1 MVGGQAI
8 GEDAAPPCVALKALL
23 MTRLFAHLLAIG
35 LIPMLA
41 SCGGGGGSSA
51 EPRVMRV
58 EIEQTGLLMTASGQ
72 SRTLTARAF
81 DEQGQEMAVPITWSS
96 TAPDAVFVGQDT
108 GVVMAQT
115 ANGSAQIVAV
125 ARGRESAP
133 LLAVVTP
140 LGPDVVPV
148 DDAQVVRGAQ
158 DSNPLAEPNPT
169 NTYTVIL
176 DATRTPIVGE
186 RLVATGSQAI
196 AGEVV
201 AVESV
206 AEGSLVTLR
215 LVPLSEL
222 MPQLDLDLEMDLS
235 EAAIELAPDI
245 AQRYTM
251 LRDGG
256 RVILTPL
263 PVVVQEAATKTVA
276 ARAIQSKLA
285 TPAGTFAF
293 DRGCTVAVDGGADN
307 SLPITFDV
315 APDFDVTVNPSLD
328 LKMIDGEFQ
337 HVIVRAAP
345 VIVLDAELRTTLAFQ
360 GKVECRAELFRIRV
374 PLLGGP
380 FSLVA
385 GGLIPVGFGVEL
397 AAQLPVANVKM
408 GTRSTTNA
416 TFAAGVD
423 CAADCEIIADLSISN
438 QSDPRLTPP
447 ESELANGLKLQT
459 SLFGFAFAE
468 AVFGNPFIRS
478 LQFNALVG
486 KFGAKFASDFASIDT
501 QIADPAYASTYGI
514 ALGCELGPDLDLN
527 SAVQLLFGSATFI
540 PKKLECGKAPLDGER
555 FKTFTQLPKLTS
567 AVASRTAWED
577 GDEVEVE
584 VRFDPASLD
593 FLPGIGP
600 ENLSTVQLI
609 RRDAS
614 GRAAV
619 IASANESSNNP
630 GAVTLRFLSGATPN
644 GALRAGN
651 SDELFIAYFTNL
663 LPISGLRIEAGGVG
677 NNRPPVA
684 QPDRFEQVP
693 QSSSFDYSVLI
704 NDTDP
709 DGDALRVESVE
720 AVTHGTAELSPEGSG
735 VRYTAPSDFT
745 GTTSLTYTVV
755 DARGATAQ
763 ARVEFVIVES
773 EE

>member
-1 MVGGQAI
+1 
-8 GEDAAPPCVALKALL
+8 
-23 MTRLFAHLLAIG
+23 MTRLFTHLLAIC
-35 LIPMLA
+35 LIPMVA

-58 EIEQTGLLMTASGQ
+58 EIEQTGLLLTEAGQ
-72 SRTLTARAF
+72 SRALTARAF
-81 DEQGQEMAVPITWSS
+81 DGQGQEMAVPITWSS
-96 TAPDAVFVGQDT
+96 TVPDAVFVGQDT
-108 GVVMAQT
+108 GVVTAQT
-115 ANGSAQIVAV
+115 ANGSAQIVA
-125 ARGRESAP
+125 AAQGRESAP

-140 LGPDVVPV
+140 LGPEVVPV

-158 DSNPLAEPNPT
+158 DSDPLAAPSPT

-176 DATRTPIVGE
+176 DGTRIPVVGE
-186 RLVATGSQAI
+186 RLVSTGSEAI

-201 AVESV
+201 AVEPV

-222 MPQLDLDLEMDLS
+222 MPELDLDLEMDMS
-235 EAAIELAPDI
+235 EAVIELTPEI

-251 LRDGG
+251 ERDGG
-256 RVILTPL
+256 RVVLTPL
-263 PVVVQEAATKTVA
+263 PAVVQEAATGAVA
-276 ARAIQSKLA
+276 ARAIQTKVA
-285 TPAGTFAF
+285 RPAGTFAF
-293 DRGCTVAVDGGADN
+293 DRGCEVAIDGGADD

-315 APDFDVTVNPSLD
+315 SPTFDIAINPSLD
-328 LKMIDGEFQ
+328 LLMDDGNLQ
-337 HVIVRAAP
+337 GVIVRAAP
-345 VIVLDAELRTTLAFQ
+345 RIVLDAELRTTLAFQ
-360 GKVECRAELFRIRV
+360 GKVECKAELFRLRLPI
-374 PLLGGP
+374 GGA
-380 FSLVA
+380 FSFVL
-385 GGLIPVGFGVEL
+385 GGLIPVGFGAEL
-397 AAQLPVANVKM
+397 AGQVTVGNVTM
-408 GTRSTTNA
+408 GYRSTTTGA
-416 TFAAGVD
+416 LAAGID
-423 CAADCEIIADLSISN
+423 CSAGCEIVSDVSISN
-438 QSDPRLTPP
+438 RSEPRLTPP
-447 ESELANGLKLQT
+447 GDDFGDNLKFKPA
-459 SLFGFAFAE
+459 LFGFAFAE
-468 AVFGNPFIRS
+468 VVFGNPFIRS
-478 LQFNALVG
+478 LQFNGLVG
-486 KFGAKFASDFASIDT
+486 KFGAKFEGDFASIDT

-514 ALGCELGPDLDLN
+514 SLACELGPDVDL
-527 SAVQLLFGSATFI
+527 SGAVQLLFGSATFI
-540 PKKLECGKAPLDGER
+540 PKKLECGESPLDAAPYDGP
-555 FKTFTQLPKLTS
+555 FTKLPRLTS
-567 AVASRTAWED
+567 AAANRQSWVD
-577 GDEVEVE
+577 GDEVTID

-630 GAVTLRFLSGATPN
+630 GAVTLRFVSGETPN
-644 GALRAGN
+644 GALRAGT

-677 NNRPPVA
+677 NNSPPVA

-709 DGDALRVESVE
+709 DGDALRVQGVE
-720 AVTHGTAELSPEGSG
+720 AVTRGTAELSPEGSG

-773 EE
+773 DE